1 MGTEG
6 AESYQ
11 FARELYAYPR
21 PPVDAPNADERD
33 LDIFTQDVPFNFA
46 AEQALDQLDDPGV
59 LAEVG
64 RLRSLCAH
72 IPVYLELAQD
82 VQELASAMHKF
93 HKSFND
99 KTG

>member
-1 MGTEG
+1 M
-6 AESYQ
+6 
-11 FARELYAYPR
+11 
-21 PPVDAPNADERD
+21 DALNANNHD
-33 LDIFTQDVPFNFA
+33 LNIFTQDVPFNFA
-46 AEQALDQLDDPGV
+46 TKQALDQLDDPEA

-64 RLRSLCAH
+64 RLCSLCAH
-72 IPVYLELAQD
+72 IPVYLKLAQD

>member
-11 FARELYAYPR
+11 FARELFAYPR
-21 PPVDAPNADERD
+21 PPVDALNTNDHD

-46 AEQALDQLDDPGV
+46 TEQALDWLDNPGA

-64 RLRSLCAH
+64 
-72 IPVYLELAQD
+72 
-82 VQELASAMHKF
+82 
-93 HKSFND
+93 
-99 KTG
+99 

>member
-21 PPVDAPNADERD
+21 PPVDAPNADDRD

-46 AEQALDQLDDPGV
+46 TKQALDRLDDPGA

-64 RLRSLCAH
+64 RLRSLCAR
-72 IPVYLELAQD
+72 IPVYSELAQD